1 MRYVRIAV
9 ECINESIYI
18 KVVLL
23 IPQTGNA
30 RNRSPMAVSGNVQ
43 GTLGRLGSLDFVG
56 VAVTL

>member
-1 MRYVRIAV
+1 M

-18 KVVLL
+18 KVVIL